1 MGRTKEYICSLCG
14 GSFCY
19 ILDGTW
25 SEEDAKKEY
34 EHLFPNSKWED
45 RKIVCD
51 VCWGIL
57 DITQPQYRPN

>member
-1 MGRTKEYICSLCG
+1 MGSTKEYICSLCG
-14 GSFCY
+14 GSFY
-19 ILDGTW
+19 YTLDGTW
-25 SEEDAKKEY
+25 SEKDAKKEY

-51 VCWGIL
+51 DCWKIL